1 MTLHTPSHRILHAL
15 LRHVLHTFLHHYQ
28 ITMSSE
34 NFGSQLKAQW
44 KNPGD
49 ILSVLLIVGADVIST
64 ALAQFNGQSFR
75 PVAFSFGWVAYA
87 YAYLF
92 KTAGRLKSTPDADL
106 PSLLINCGTGV
117 VRENCSWILG
127 RILHHRAMW
136 MPAESSTVTKPDSQ
150 NIQSFWGSGTNRVV
164 CAISIF
170 EPSSSKPQGDPMI
183 DRVLWTGIVVAILQ
197 LGIAA
202 IPCGLYREWDI
213 LAITACGTALAW
225 LMGFLQERSNQTRRN
240 TNKTFALT
248 KGSGSRDVIVILGN
262 RSGLDLED
270 LASEVARDKGYS
282 VKVLFAFIMVLMW
295 TGLLITTSGMKS
307 NTWYILA
314 IGGIGMLQ
322 NIYVAGARRRPGA
335 YGIHLDFKECITGQ
349 KFMPTL
355 MEAEEKY
362 PKVGKAL
369 LKIYFPGRLRDE
381 ERAWWEKHGLYD

>member
-1 MTLHTPSHRILHAL
+1 
-15 LRHVLHTFLHHYQ
+15 
-28 ITMSSE
+28 MSSE

-92 KTAGRLKSTPDADL
+92 KTAGRLKATPDADL
-106 PSLLINCGTGV
+106 PSLLVNCGTGV

-136 MPAESSTVTKPDSQ
+136 MPTEAITVPRPNAQ
-150 NIQSFWGSGTNRVV
+150 NIQSFLDPGTKHII

-170 EPSSSKPQGDPMI
+170 EPSSSKPQGDPLI

-213 LAITACGTALAW
+213 LAVTACGTALAW
-225 LMGFLQERSNQTRRN
+225 LMGFLQERSNQTRKN
-240 TNKTFALT
+240 TNKTFALV
-248 KGSGSRDVIVILGN
+248 KGRSSGDVIVILGN
-262 RSGLDLED
+262 GSGLDLED
-270 LASEVARDKGYS
+270 LASEVCLHHGTDVDG
-282 VKVLFAFIMVLMW
+282 
-295 TGLLITTSGMKS
+295 ITYYHFRHEIKYLVHS
-307 NTWYILA
+307 WYWWYWHAPEYL
-314 IGGIGMLQ
+314 
-322 NIYVAGARRRPGA
+322 RRWR
-335 YGIHLDFKECITGQ
+335 
-349 KFMPTL
+349 
-355 MEAEEKY
+355 
-362 PKVGKAL
+362 KAASRCL
-369 LKIYFPGRLRDE
+369 WNPS
-381 ERAWWEKHGLYD
+381 